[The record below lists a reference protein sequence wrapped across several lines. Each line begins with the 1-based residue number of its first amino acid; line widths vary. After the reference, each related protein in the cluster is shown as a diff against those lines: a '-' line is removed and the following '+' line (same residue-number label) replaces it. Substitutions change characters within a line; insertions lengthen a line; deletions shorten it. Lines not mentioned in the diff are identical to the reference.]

1 MEKVKDSVSFLSV
14 MTKSKALLSLFV
26 FIAVMSEA
34 RSIVMSK
41 ALKILKSSPPS
52 ITGLYFHLIFCHKN
66 DLLDN
71 IAEYKAIN
79 TMKRFLKRPS

>member
-41 ALKILKSSPPS
+41 ALKILKRLVETPISHQFYNKHSFTS
-52 ITGLYFHLIFCHKN
+52 VLAFTNKGGVTKVR
-66 DLLDN
+66 
-71 IAEYKAIN
+71 E
-79 TMKRFLKRPS
+79 